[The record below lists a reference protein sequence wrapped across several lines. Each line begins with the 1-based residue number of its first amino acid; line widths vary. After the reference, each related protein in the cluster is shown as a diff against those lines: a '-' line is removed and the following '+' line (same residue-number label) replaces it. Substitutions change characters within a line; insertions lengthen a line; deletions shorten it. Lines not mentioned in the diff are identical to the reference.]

1 MRYEYFIIANCKN
14 MKNVMSN
21 NEQTKLNL
29 MILLDFIGSIKF
41 Y

>member
-14 MKNVMSN
+14 MKNVIASN
-21 NEQTKLNL
+21 IRANK
-29 MILLDFIGSIKF
+29 IRFYDFIRSYQI